1 MPGEVKVVV
10 MVKDKRTMIMR
21 MMMVSMNPVYVCVCF
36 RK

>member
-10 MVKDKRTMIMR
+10 MAKDKRTMIMR
-21 MMMVSMNPVYVCVCF
+21 MMMVSMNPVCVCF